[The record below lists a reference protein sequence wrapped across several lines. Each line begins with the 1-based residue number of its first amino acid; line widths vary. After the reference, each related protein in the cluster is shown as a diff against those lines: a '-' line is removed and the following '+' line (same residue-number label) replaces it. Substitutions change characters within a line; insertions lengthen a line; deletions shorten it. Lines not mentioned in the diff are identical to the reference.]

1 MTQPPYG
8 DRPQEGPGPS
18 GPPAYGPPRTPQPGW
33 QPPHGVPPQPGW
45 PPPHGA
51 PQTTRPVPYP
61 APAPHGVPGY
71 GVPGPH
77 GYGPPSPRPGGN
89 RRRAGLLL
97 LLAAVALAVV
107 AGVALLATT
116 TGPTVLSRSAVER
129 DVAEQFQQRE
139 GVAVD
144 LDCEQEMH
152 VEPGATYECTG
163 VTADD
168 EQVTLRIEI
177 TDADGARYT
186 WSEP

>member
-1 MTQPPYG
+1 M
-8 DRPQEGPGPS
+8 
-18 GPPAYGPPRTPQPGW
+18 
-33 QPPHGVPPQPGW
+33 
-45 PPPHGA
+45 
-51 PQTTRPVPYP
+51 PYP

-71 GVPGPH
+71 GPP
-77 GYGPPSPRPGGN
+77 GYGPPAPRSSGS

-97 LLAAVALAVV
+97 LLAAVALALV
-107 AGVALLATT
+107 AGVALLAAT

-163 VTADD
+163 VTADE